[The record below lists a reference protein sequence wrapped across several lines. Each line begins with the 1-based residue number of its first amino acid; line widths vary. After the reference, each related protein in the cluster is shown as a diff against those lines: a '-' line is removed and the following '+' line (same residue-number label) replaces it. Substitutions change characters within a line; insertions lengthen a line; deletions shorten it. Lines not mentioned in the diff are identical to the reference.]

1 MTCSAATGISWKLS
15 SSGARILAVLLQTK
29 RAEVPWQVLLRSTAA
44 VIVPL
49 ALGIAT
55 GRISIGLGISVGA
68 IVTMYS
74 DQPGPYRQR
83 LTRLLAVSAA
93 GGFAAFVGMLLGA
106 SLPALLLATLLIG
119 FAGGLLVVFGDA
131 AGRVGMAA
139 MILLVIAAAHPA
151 GSARA
156 ALDSAALIACGGLL
170 LTLFSIAAWPLQ
182 RYGPEREALA
192 GVYRGLAALA
202 RQRNVDLSTA
212 PALSEGMTALQHT
225 LLGPHRARGPVMD
238 SFGVLLELAE
248 RIRLELTALTSG
260 GSDESVGRL
269 VRGEAA
275 ILLDDIGRSIAAGT
289 DIGQTMARSL
299 QELRTAEAGVPL
311 TGDGSSAAAQRPA
324 PSASEPAQAHPPS
337 AEITAVARSQPPDL
351 APARHFHAL
360 CGQLAAAARNASR
373 ATTAGAL
380 RVEEEDL
387 QLPRA
392 VRPQSPASII
402 VASLTPRSAAFRHAV
417 RTAVCLAAALWIGR
431 LLALSHG
438 YWIPMTVAIVL
449 RADYGATFSYGLL
462 RVAGTVMGLLLTT
475 ALLHFLPPGPWTR
488 LAVMA
493 VLCACFRYFGTVHY
507 GIAVTALTGM
517 VVLLLAL
524 AGEPAA
530 PTMASRLLATVAGS
544 AMALA
549 AYGLWPT
556 RERQQIRPTL
566 VGLLRAYAA
575 YLTSLGAADRIQEPR
590 EARNA
595 VRVARANAEAALTRL
610 LAEPA
615 ASDSPAE
622 LAQSLLTNG
631 NRLARTTMTLDA
643 ARSTPAMARAWP
655 LVQPLLA
662 QSAGTLEQIAVAVE
676 QSARPDCISP
686 RLRTAQRELTRG
698 LAIAADAE
706 IGSELTALS
715 DRLVDNINTLAHIV
729 DRSPAGAAGP
739 RSGTGARGGAPP
751 PG

>member
-1 MTCSAATGISWKLS
+1 MLPTRDFLR
-15 SSGARILAVLLQTK
+15 ARILSVLLQTK
-29 RAEVPWQVLLRSTAA
+29 RPEVPWRVLLRSTAA

-55 GRISIGLGISVGA
+55 GRLGVGLGISVGA

-83 LTRLLAVSAA
+83 LIRLLTVSAA
-93 GGFAAFVGMLLGA
+93 GGFAAFIGMRVGGDLGV
-106 SLPALLLATLLIG
+106 LLAATVLVG

-139 MILLVIAAAHPA
+139 MILLVITAAHPA
-151 GSARA
+151 ASGWA
-156 ALDSAALIACGGLL
+156 ALQSAALIACGGLL

-192 GVYRGLAALA
+192 AVYRGLAALA
-202 RQRNVDLSTA
+202 RQPNVDSGAA
-212 PALSEGMTALQHT
+212 PALSAGMTALQHT
-225 LLGPHRARGPVMD
+225 LLGPHRARASIMD

-248 RIRLELTALTSG
+248 RIRLELTALTSADPG
-260 GSDESVGRL
+260 PTIGRL

-275 ILLDDIGRSIAAGT
+275 TLLDDIGRSIAAGT
-289 DIGQTMARSL
+289 DIEQTMSRSL
-299 QELRTAEAGVPL
+299 QDLRAVEAGVP
-311 TGDGSSAAAQRPA
+311 TASNASPAAAYE
-324 PSASEPAQAHPPS
+324 SAREHERAADTSGPAQAH
-337 AEITAVARSQPPDL
+337 TPDL
-351 APARHFHAL
+351 VSARHFHAL
-360 CGQLAAAARNASR
+360 CGQLAAAVRNAGR
-373 ATTAGAL
+373 ASTAGAL
-380 RVEEEDL
+380 RSEREDL

-392 VRPQSPASII
+392 VRPQSPTSILL
-402 VASLTPRSAAFRHAV
+402 ASLTPRSAAFRHAV
-417 RTAVCLAAALWIGR
+417 RTAVCLAVALWIGR
-431 LLALSHG
+431 LLGLSHG

-462 RVAGTVMGLLLTT
+462 RVAGTVVGLLLTT
-475 ALLHFLPPGPWTR
+475 ALLHFLPPDTWVR

-493 VLCACFRYFGTVHY
+493 VFCACFRYFGTVHY
-507 GIAVTALTGM
+507 GVAVTALTGM

-530 PTMASRLLATVAGS
+530 PTMVSRLIATVVGS
-544 AMALA
+544 AMALT

-556 RERQQIRPTL
+556 REHQQIRPTL
-566 VGLLRAYAA
+566 VRLLRAYASYVA
-575 YLTSLGAADRIQEPR
+575 SLGVVNGVHERR

-595 VRVARANAEAALTRL
+595 ARVARANAEAALARL

-615 ASDSPAE
+615 ASDSHAE
-622 LAQSLLTNG
+622 LAQSLLTNS

-643 ARSTPAMARAWP
+643 ARTTAPTERAWESF
-655 LVQPLLA
+655 QPLLA
-662 QSAGTLEQIAVAVE
+662 QGAGALEQIAAAVE
-676 QSARPDCISP
+676 KSAQPECISP
-686 RLRTAQRELTRG
+686 RLRTSQRELARE
-698 LAIAADAE
+698 LAASTQGEIA
-706 IGSELTALS
+706 SELATLS

-729 DRSPAGAAGP
+729 ARAQATRAGA
-739 RSGTGARGGAPP
+739 